1 MDAVLRVDRE
11 LRQRLSAVLT
21 CSTYSQMLARLSIC
35 MNSSTML
42 QASLSN
48 LEVTEQTTET
58 SFPISSGAL
67 SPKVLTPNLPT
78 MYEDPYL
85 HWLTTG
91 NDSVP
96 SVGRTPRCR
105 VGG

>member
-1 MDAVLRVDRE
+1 MCSVILNLNPCLSMDAVLRVDRE

-67 SPKVLTPNLPT
+67 SPKVLTPNPKAVQT
-78 MYEDPYL
+78 
-85 HWLTTG
+85 
-91 NDSVP
+91 
-96 SVGRTPRCR
+96 
-105 VGG
+105 